1 MASLRDKNVSWDSLD
16 FLLDI
21 MCNFFA
27 CALFIA
33 LLTALLAGDGVKT
46 KNPDPKSDTEELME
60 EQIDNL
66 RHDKERIIEILK
78 KNQETENSLRSE
90 VTPLML
96 RELSSLELKNKTLQE
111 KYESLVDDLA
121 SPSDIQ
127 AIQEKLKQDLEKQRQ
142 LSVKLDNNIESLQ
155 SEIKRLNQRL
165 MALDEQLK
173 KISENK
179 VRIVRFPRETQDQ
192 SRQWEYVIVKEGQL
206 FPVYNVKHEYNLKYI
221 SVETTNETPISL
233 SVRDIIH
240 PILGSGISESKDVRK
255 YLGQLNNTIQYPV
268 FLVYPDSFSEFLDFK
283 EIAIEERLDYGL
295 SFIEA
300 NDNVSLSIH
309 GEKRGTQ

>member
-1 MASLRDKNVSWDSLD
+1 
-16 FLLDI
+16 
-21 MCNFFA
+21 
-27 CALFIA
+27 
-33 LLTALLAGDGVKT
+33 
-46 KNPDPKSDTEELME
+46 
-60 EQIDNL
+60 
-66 RHDKERIIEILK
+66 
-78 KNQETENSLRSE
+78 
-90 VTPLML
+90 
-96 RELSSLELKNKTLQE
+96 
-111 KYESLVDDLA
+111 
-121 SPSDIQ
+121 
-127 AIQEKLKQDLEKQRQ
+127 
-142 LSVKLDNNIESLQ
+142 
-155 SEIKRLNQRL
+155 